1 MNIRTLKI
9 ILTFFFGCTFGILMT
24 LSAISH
30 LEIVAVICG
39 VLSVIL
45 LVACGM
51 LIGEEDS

>member
-9 ILTFFFGCTFGILMT
+9 MLTFIFGCTFGILMV

-30 LEIVAVICG
+30 LEIVASMCG

-45 LVACGM
+45 LVACGV
-51 LIGEEDS
+51 LIGEDS

>member
-1 MNIRTLKI
+1 MNMRILKI

-24 LSAISH
+24 FSAISH

-45 LVACGM
+45 LVACGA
-51 LIGEEDS
+51 LIGEDS

>member
-30 LEIVAVICG
+30 LEVMASICG

-45 LVACGM
+45 LVSCGV
-51 LIGEEDS
+51 LIGEDL

>member
-1 MNIRTLKI
+1 MNMRILKI
-9 ILTFFFGCTFGILMT
+9 TLSFIFGCTFGILMV

-45 LVACGM
+45 LVACGV
-51 LIGEEDS
+51 LIGEDL